1 MSFFSSFFSKA
12 APLTTLAAAACALLL
27 TMTTLAAAQEP
38 GVYGR
43 LYGGLSSV
51 EGMTFN
57 DASTADLDLDG
68 GSGFTFGGS
77 LGYAFGNGFRT
88 ELDLSRSEAD
98 LDGVFQENV
107 QVFVPCGEIS
117 NSPCLDGTVDG
128 DYEGLSAFAMAFYD
142 FAPGSDFT
150 PYLGFGI
157 GLLDAEIE
165 AFTPGALND
174 AATIDF
180 ALLDD
185 SDTELAYRL
194 AAGVGYDAGA
204 FDILLD
210 YSWTRSGKLALAG
223 QGAFTTFGF
232 DKRVN
237 AHSFTLGVRY
247 AF

>member
-1 MSFFSSFFSKA
+1 MFLLSKI
-12 APLTTLAAAACALLL
+12 APLSTLAASAFAFLL
-27 TMTTLAAAQEP
+27 TMTSLVAAQEP
-38 GVYGR
+38 GAYGR
-43 LYGGLSSV
+43 LYGGMTSV

-57 DASTADLDLDG
+57 DATTADLDLDG

-77 LGYAFGNGFRT
+77 LGYGFGNGFRT
-88 ELDLSRSEAD
+88 ELDVARSQAD
-98 LDGVFQENV
+98 LDGTFQENV

-117 NSPCLDGTVDG
+117 NSPCLNGTVDG
-128 DYEGLSAFAMAFYD
+128 EYEGLSAFAMAYYD
-142 FAPGSDFT
+142 FAAGSSIS
-150 PYLGFGI
+150 PYIGLGI
-157 GLLDAEIE
+157 GLLDADLE
-165 AFTPGALND
+165 ATTPGALND
-174 AATIDF
+174 ATTIDF
-180 ALLDD
+180 ALLDG
-185 SDTELAYRL
+185 SDTELAYRI
-194 AAGVGYDAGA
+194 AAGVGYDVGA

>member
-1 MSFFSSFFSKA
+1 MFFFSK
-12 APLTTLAAAACALLL
+12 PSSLVTLAGSAFAFLL
-27 TMTTLAAAQEP
+27 TMTSLVAAQEP

-43 LYGGLSSV
+43 LYGGMTSI

-57 DASTADLDLDG
+57 DATSADLDLDG

-88 ELDLSRSEAD
+88 ELDVARSQAD
-98 LDGVFQENV
+98 FDGTFQENV
-107 QVFVPCGEIS
+107 QTFVPCGEIS

-128 DYEGLSAFAMAFYD
+128 EYEGLSAFAMAYYD
-142 FAPGSDFT
+142 FATGSALT
-150 PYLGFGI
+150 PYVGLGI
-157 GLLDAEIE
+157 GLLDADLE
-165 AFTPGALND
+165 ATTPGALND
-174 AATIDF
+174 TATIDF
-180 ALLDD
+180 ALLNG

-223 QGAFTTFGF
+223 EGAFTTFGF

>member
-1 MSFFSSFFSKA
+1 MFFFSKPA
-12 APLTTLAAAACALLL
+12 SFVTLAGAAFAFLL
-27 TMTTLAAAQEP
+27 TMTSLVAAQEP
-38 GVYGR
+38 GAYGR

-57 DASTADLDLDG
+57 DATSADLDLDG

-88 ELDLSRSEAD
+88 ELDVARSEAD
-98 LDGVFQENV
+98 LDGIFTENV
-107 QVFVPCGEIS
+107 QTFVPCGEIS
-117 NSPCLDGTVDG
+117 NSPCLNGTVDAE
-128 DYEGLSAFAMAFYD
+128 YEGLTAFAMAFYD
-142 FAPGSDFT
+142 FTSGSSLT

-157 GLLDAEIE
+157 GLLDADLE
-165 AFTPGALND
+165 ATTPGALND
-174 AATIDF
+174 AATVDF
-180 ALLDD
+180 GLLDG
-185 SDTELAYRL
+185 SDTELAYRI

-210 YSWTRSGKLALAG
+210 YSWTRSGKLALDG

-232 DKRVN
+232 NKRVN